1 MKIKYLLLVICISG
15 SSLIYAQNDTFK
27 SLLNKYEN
35 ENDITIVSI
44 SKTMLSLMPSNS
56 NIKTGNIDIQNILPK
71 IESLL
76 IITSEKSA
84 AKQKMNDDFKLLIN
98 NNRDY
103 EELMRIK
110 SNQTDVIFNAI
121 KKGDLISEL
130 IMVVNDERN
139 FVAMQILGNF
149 TMEEI
154 QKIAQDAG
162 VQ

>member
-35 ENDITIVSI
+35 ENNVTIVSI
-44 SKTMLSLMPSNS
+44 SKAMLSLMPSN
-56 NIKTGNIDIQNILPK
+56 IKTGNVDLQNILPK

-76 IITSEKSA
+76 IITSEKRSI
-84 AKQKMNDDFKLLIN
+84 AKQRMMNNDFKLLID

-110 SNQTDVIFNAI
+110 SDQTDVIFNVI
-121 KKGDLISEL
+121 KRGDLISEL
-130 IMVVNDERN
+130 IMIVNDEQN
-139 FVAMQILGNF
+139 FVAMQLLGNF

-154 QKIAQDAG
+154 QKIAQGAE
-162 VQ
+162 VL

>member
-44 SKTMLSLMPSNS
+44 SKAMLSLMPSN
-56 NIKTGNIDIQNILPK
+56 IKTGNVDLQNVLPK

-76 IITSEKSA
+76 IITSEGSTT
-84 AKQKMNDDFKLLIN
+84 KQKMNSEFKLLID

-110 SNQTDVIFNAI
+110 SDKTDVIFNVI
-121 KKGDLISEL
+121 KRGDLISEL
-130 IMVVNDERN
+130 IMIVNDEQN
-139 FVAMQILGNF
+139 FVAMQLLGNF

-154 QKIAQDAG
+154 QKIAQGAE
-162 VQ
+162 VL